1 MTANNTLSQLRMYDE
16 LDYENRMGP
25 RERAS
30 SARLWIHRS
39 GSSRLHRRGTDNEDT
54 GYRLQLS
61 KRSEQAIPRQ
71 QGLVHEQSRHA
82 AVLRVH
88 TPAHGFNEDP
98 RDD

>member
-1 MTANNTLSQLRMYDE
+1 MTAKSPLSQLRLSVG

-61 KRSEQAIPRQ
+61 KRSEQAIPRK

-82 AVLRVH
+82 VVLRVH
-88 TPAHGFNEDP
+88 TPEHGFNEDP
-98 RDD
+98 RDN